1 MFRNIDERHKTDRIN
16 PASETKRATLSGAMN
31 SRTYIAAFAK
41 ADVNP
46 IEVVD
51 EETRQARER
60 QIVAICRRLCP
71 TQTNKVKDPQVLGLH
86 RNFMSGRL

>member
-1 MFRNIDERHKTDRIN
+1 MFRNIDEPHKTDRFDPI
-16 PASETKRATLSGAMN
+16 AESKKAALSGAMN

-41 ADVNP
+41 ADTNP

-51 EETRQARER
+51 EESRQARDR

-71 TQTNKVKDPQVLGLH
+71 SQTNKVKDAQVLGLH